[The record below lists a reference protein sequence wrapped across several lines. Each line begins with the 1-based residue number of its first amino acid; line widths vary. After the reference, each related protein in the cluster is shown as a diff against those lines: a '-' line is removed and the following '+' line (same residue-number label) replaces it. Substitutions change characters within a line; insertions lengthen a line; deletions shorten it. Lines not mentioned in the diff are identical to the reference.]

1 MSHYFS
7 RWMFT
12 CCVLIFIMVVI
23 GGATRLTN
31 SGLSIVEWK
40 PIHGTIPPLNAA
52 EWEEEFLKYKQYPE
66 YQKINKGMSLE
77 EFKGIFWWE
86 YIHRVW
92 GRIIGM
98 AFLLPLLWFAVVK
111 KVPVRTLLPFVGL
124 FGLVCLQGF
133 MGWFMVQSGLKDNPA
148 VSHYRLTVHLLL
160 ALILFSLCYWV
171 GLKQA
176 SQENTARVSNF
187 LTRYTGAFCVL
198 LFLTITM
205 GGMVAGSDA
214 GLIYNT
220 FPLME
225 GHIMPPEAFQMQ
237 PWWVNLGENPATKQ
251 FVHRMLAYATFFAG
265 LGLVYAVL
273 RRAPKADAARR
284 VSLVLFVLLCCQV
297 GLGVA
302 TILYHVPVV
311 LGVLHQANAVLVLA
325 AALHLRA
332 SLKTSFLGRLAAS
345 EKNSESA
352 RTN

>member
-92 GRIIGM
+92 GRVIGM

-160 ALILFSLCYWV
+160 ALILFSLCYGM
-171 GLKQA
+171 GLKHA
-176 SQENTARVSNF
+176 FNINTARVSNF
-187 LTRYTGAFCVL
+187 LTRYTSGFCVL
-198 LFLTITM
+198 LFVTIAM

-251 FVHRMLAYATFFAG
+251 FIHRMLAYATFFAG
-265 LGLVYAVL
+265 AGLVYAVWV
-273 RRAPKADAARR
+273 RAPKADTAKR
-284 VSLVLFVLLCCQV
+284 VSLLLFFLLCCQV
-297 GLGVA
+297 GLGIA

-311 LGVLHQANAVLVLA
+311 LGVLHQANVVLVLA
-325 AALHLRA
+325 VALHLRFL
-332 SLKTSFLGRLAAS
+332 LKFLV
-345 EKNSESA
+345 
-352 RTN
+352 

>member
-1 MSHYFS
+1 MLHTFS

-12 CCVLIFIMVVI
+12 CCVLIFVMVVI

-52 EWEEEFLKYKQYPE
+52 EWQEEFTKYQQYPE

-98 AFLLPLLWFAVVK
+98 AFLLPLLWFAGVK
-111 KVPVRTLLPFVGL
+111 KVPLRTLLPFVGL
-124 FGLVCLQGF
+124 FGLVCFQGF
-133 MGWFMVQSGLKDNPA
+133 MGWYMVKSGLQDNPA

-160 ALILFSLCYWV
+160 ALTLFSCCYLL
-171 GLKQA
+171 GLKYA
-176 SQENTARVSNF
+176 AQEKTLRVSNF
-187 LTRYTGAFCVL
+187 LTRYTGVFCVL

-225 GHIMPPEAFQMQ
+225 GHIMPLEAFHLQ

-251 FVHRMLAYATFFAG
+251 FVHRMLAYTTFFAG
-265 LGLVYAVL
+265 LGLVYAVW
-273 RRAPKADAARR
+273 RRVPQGDAARR
-284 VSLVLFVLLCCQV
+284 ASLILLGLLCCQI

-302 TILYHVPVV
+302 TLLYHVPVV

-325 AALHLRA
+325 AALHLRFV
-332 SLKTSFLGRLAAS
+332 LKKGF
-345 EKNSESA
+345 
-352 RTN
+352 